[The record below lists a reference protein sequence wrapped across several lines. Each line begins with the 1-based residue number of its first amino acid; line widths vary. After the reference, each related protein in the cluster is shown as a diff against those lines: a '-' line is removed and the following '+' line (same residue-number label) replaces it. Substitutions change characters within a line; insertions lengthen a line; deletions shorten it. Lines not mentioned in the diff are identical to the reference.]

1 MLTARDVEPH
11 RSGSNNSIETDSSN
25 LNLSLS
31 EPLKEHIMDADEIL
45 LDAEERMEKA
55 VTVFTE
61 QLSGLRTGRATP
73 GLVDS
78 IRIDYYGSQTPLKQ
92 VANITVP
99 EPQQILIRPFDA
111 GTMNEIVKAIQSSDV
126 GLAPMSDGRVIRL
139 NVPPLSRERR
149 QQMVSRIKE
158 FAEDSRV
165 SIRNIR
171 RDANKHA
178 DSAEKDKSMSE
189 DQRDTV
195 KDDVQTLTKKF
206 EGMINAAASEKETQ
220 IMDE

>member
-1 MLTARDVEPH
+1 
-11 RSGSNNSIETDSSN
+11 
-25 LNLSLS
+25 
-31 EPLKEHIMDADEIL
+31 MDADEIL

-55 VTVFTE
+55 VTVFSD
-61 QLSGLRTGRATP
+61 QLTGLRTGRATP

-92 VANITVP
+92 LANITVP

-139 NVPPLSRERR
+139 NIPPLSRERR
-149 QQMVSRIKE
+149 QQLVSRTKE

-171 RDANKHA
+171 RDANKQA
-178 DSAEKDKSMSE
+178 DNAEKDKSMSE

-195 KDDVQTLTKKF
+195 KDEVQTLTKKY
-206 EGMINAAASEKETQ
+206 EGMINSAASDKEKQ